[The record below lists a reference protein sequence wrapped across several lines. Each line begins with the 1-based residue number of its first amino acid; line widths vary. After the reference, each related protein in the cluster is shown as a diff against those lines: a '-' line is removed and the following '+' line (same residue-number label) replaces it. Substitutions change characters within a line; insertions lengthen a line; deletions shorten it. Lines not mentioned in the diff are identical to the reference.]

1 MNYARHP
8 QGDNYIWTTSFSY
21 LILQIDGSSSKKETI
36 NIPSNGTNKGKCP
49 KHEKAKDI
57 FAAHYQLHLQ
67 YKYITRSGVCGNIHR
82 EL

>member
-1 MNYARHP
+1 MDLPAKNKLLTFLGMV
-8 QGDNYIWTTSFSY
+8 QT
-21 LILQIDGSSSKKETI
+21 KE
-36 NIPSNGTNKGKCP
+36 NVQNMK
-49 KHEKAKDI
+49 KAKDI